1 MGNSIKSS
9 SEMMIYTDS
18 HVPAKDFIC
27 ISFLF
32 LNYYVWQNTHLPPES
47 LTDSNPLKSNEFGFS
62 FF

>member
-1 MGNSIKSS
+1 ML
-9 SEMMIYTDS
+9 IYTDS

-32 LNYYVWQNTHLPPES
+32 LNYNVRQNTHLSPEA
-47 LTDSNPLKSNEFGFS
+47 LTNSDPLKSNEFGFS